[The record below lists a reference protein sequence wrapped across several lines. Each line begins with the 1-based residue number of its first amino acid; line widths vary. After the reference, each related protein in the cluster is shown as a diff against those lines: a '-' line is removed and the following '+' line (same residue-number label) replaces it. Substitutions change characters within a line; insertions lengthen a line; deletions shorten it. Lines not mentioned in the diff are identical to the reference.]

1 MRGSGPSPTRPRRGH
16 IDLYAVS
23 VDIRPSALDMCLSAL
38 DMCTTSLRSV
48 IRSVCPRRLD
58 KPLGRDGLCPIN
70 LNWKTSKSHPL
81 HP

>member
-23 VDIRPSALDMCLSAL
+23 VDIRPSALDVCLSAL

-48 IRSVCPRRLD
+48 CHSVCPEAARYA
-58 KPLGRDGLCPIN
+58 LGA
-70 LNWKTSKSHPL
+70 
-81 HP
+81 